1 MNYNFYSYSYSCSYS
16 YYYYIKIVIIINYH
30 SQNNNLTDEYALKAL
45 EKLYSLH
52 SLIPQLIHSTNM
64 RSERAWFEFW
74 LPILSGL
81 GQQCYH
87 SSKDVRQSAL
97 VYLQRA
103 LLSNDLESNSNA
115 NFWSDCFDNVLF
127 PLLEEL
133 LKKEVYNLDPYG
145 MDETMARASSLMC
158 KIFLHYFSKI
168 NSKELER
175 VWSNMLQYLCRYLFA
190 AKSEFLVNNNNDNK
204 YLLLID

>member
-1 MNYNFYSYSYSCSYS
+1 
-16 YYYYIKIVIIINYH
+16 
-30 SQNNNLTDEYALKAL
+30 
-45 EKLYSLH
+45 
-52 SLIPQLIHSTNM
+52 M

-87 SSKDVRQSAL
+87 SCKDVRQAAL

-133 LKKEVYNLDPYG
+133 LKKEIYNLDPNG
-145 MDETMARASSLMC
+145 MDETMARASALMC

-168 NSKELER
+168 NTKELER
-175 VWSNMLQYLCRYLFA
+175 IWSDILQYLCRYLVA
-190 AKSEFLVNNNNDNK
+190 AKSEFLVIILFYFIFYFIYLFIYLFINIIINFYFNNIIIIIIINININNCII
-204 YLLLID
+204 Y